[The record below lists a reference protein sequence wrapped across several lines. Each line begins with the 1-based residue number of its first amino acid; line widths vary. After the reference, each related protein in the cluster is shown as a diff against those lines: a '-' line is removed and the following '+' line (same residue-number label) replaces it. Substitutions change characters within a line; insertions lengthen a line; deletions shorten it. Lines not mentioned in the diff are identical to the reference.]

1 MGHPDAVK
9 GRVGQAESGKKEFLP
24 AGGRA
29 ARDGRFLPTTRVDV
43 NRNGPIINSAGR
55 SSPGPYGTGAPLDN
69 AAAFRPTPSLPNSL
83 YRIINSQPS
92 KTSTGNAQDAQ
103 ARAA

>member
-29 ARDGRFLPTTRVDV
+29 ARDGRFLPTTQVDV
-43 NRNGPIINSAGR
+43 NRNGPFINARELFPARPGRNHAG
-55 SSPGPYGTGAPLDN
+55 PGKC
-69 AAAFRPTPSLPNSL
+69 R
-83 YRIINSQPS
+83 S
-92 KTSTGNAQDAQ
+92 KTCKYRRCQI
-103 ARAA
+103 RYIV